1 LYRYAELIDAGDFAG
16 VGELFAHGEI
26 TADGMTA
33 ARGAADVAALF
44 TSTTRRYDDGTP
56 RTAHVIT
63 NPIVEI
69 DGDQAEVRSRFTVLQ
84 HKPAGGTLEPII
96 AGGYR
101 DRFERVDGRWQFA
114 SREMQP
120 RLFGDLG
127 EHLLFDAGRIEGHP
141 G

>member
-1 LYRYAELIDAGDFAG
+1 MTTVRGSADF
-16 VGELFAHGEI
+16 E
-26 TADGMTA
+26 
-33 ARGAADVAALF
+33 ALF

-56 RTAHVIT
+56 HTAHVIT

-69 DGDQAEVRSRFTVLQ
+69 DGDRAEVRSRFTVLQ
-84 HKPAGGTLEPII
+84 HKPEGGTLEPII
-96 AGGYR
+96 SGGYH
-101 DRFERVDGRWQFA
+101 DRFERVGGRWRFA

-120 RLFGDLG
+120 RLFGDLT

>member
-1 LYRYAELIDAGDFAG
+1 MPP
-16 VGELFAHGEI
+16 V
-26 TADGMTA
+26 
-33 ARGAADVAALF
+33 RGAAEVAALF
-44 TSTTRRYDDGTP
+44 ESTTRRYDDGTP

-69 DGDQAEVRSRFTVLQ
+69 ADDRAEVRSRFTVLQ
-84 HKPAGGTLEPII
+84 QKPGGGTLEPII
-96 AGGYR
+96 GGAYL
-101 DRFERVDGRWQFA
+101 DRFERVDGRWRFS
-114 SREMQP
+114 SRAMEP